1 MDHRHPK
8 HAFANAETHAEA
20 QRYLVEEVESFDVGF
35 FSVEKLCGDVQELLS
50 L

>member
-8 HAFANAETHAEA
+8 HTTMLMGIETEA
-20 QRYLVEEVESFDVGF
+20 HSYLVEEVESFDVGL
-35 FSVEKLCGDVQELLS
+35 FSVEELFGDVQEPLS